1 MQDRLLYY
9 IPLFQGLPE
18 DQMQRLALRGRYKDY
33 KAGTI
38 IAGEDEPVK
47 GLYLVVWGRVKV
59 FKSSGDGREQTLYLL
74 GPSELFCMTSMTEQT
89 FPANLTA
96 LEDTRLFILPRDVM
110 EDLAKQE
117 PSLVF
122 NMLSLL
128 IRRLKE
134 SMYLI
139 ELLSLKE
146 IPQRLASF
154 LLHALALGEGTDS
167 VTLTTSQREVAK
179 VLGTTPE
186 TLSRVLKKMAADGI
200 IKAQGRTIRIL
211 DHQALEALSGRG

>member
-9 IPLFQGLPE
+9 IPLFQGLPD
-18 DQMQRLALRGRYKDY
+18 DQMQRLAASGRYKDY
-33 KAGTI
+33 KAGAI

-74 GPSELFCMTSMTEQT
+74 GPSELFCMTSMTEET
-89 FPANLTA
+89 LPANLMA
-96 LEDTRLFILPRDVM
+96 LEDTRVFILPREVM

-117 PSLVF
+117 PALVF
-122 NMLSLL
+122 NMLGAL

-134 SMYLI
+134 TLYLI

-167 VTLTTSQREVAK
+167 ITLQTSQREAAK
-179 VLGTTPE
+179 MLGTTPE
-186 TLSRVLKKMAADGI
+186 TLSRVLKKMAGKGI
-200 IKAQGRTIRIL
+200 IHTQGRTIRIL
-211 DHQALEALSGRG
+211 DHKALEELSGAG